1 MTTFIIFGWLAL
13 LLILWVWQHELLR
26 RTWREPYFAVPPVV
40 IESDDWG
47 PGGEHHAERLR
58 QLLRMLARH
67 RDCRGQPAILTANIV
82 LAVPDTKAICAN
94 GYSDIVRRWLDTDFP
109 DILEVM
115 REGQDNRTFDPQ
127 LHGLEHLHTPGLM
140 RLAREGDGEARRI
153 FDEPDWWDW
162 ESLSSPRQAHYV
174 DGTQL
179 PTVPLN
185 REDRVATVD
194 EAIRVF
200 QRCFGFAPR
209 STVAPCYLWDAE
221 VEDIWRDVG
230 ILTIQTLGYRCPER
244 DAQGSYRRDLDLLR
258 PGDRAASG
266 HVYSVR
272 NILYEPVDGK
282 GVSLGRRQI
291 RSALWQAL
299 PIVFTTHRYNF
310 TRSLAEHECAVTG
323 LDDLLN
329 HLGRLAP
336 RRCFMGSDQLGDWLR
351 GPPLATQWIGIW
363 KLPAFLARLFIRH
376 RKLRLGVMITGLV
389 LPIGLTAVLVAAAR
403 LVSHQYN
410 APYPNGRDGS

>member
-1 MTTFIIFGWLAL
+1 MLMTTFIIFGWLAL

-221 VEDIWRDVG
+221 VEDIWRDIVARNATLRGATGG
-230 ILTIQTLGYRCPER
+230 IWICYALATEPLPGTFIRCAISCTSRSMARACRLAAVRSGLRCGRHCPSSSPPIDTISRAR
-244 DAQGSYRRDLDLLR
+244 LLNM
-258 PGDRAASG
+258 
-266 HVYSVR
+266 SVR
-272 NILYEPVDGK
+272 
-282 GVSLGRRQI
+282 
-291 RSALWQAL
+291 
-299 PIVFTTHRYNF
+299 
-310 TRSLAEHECAVTG
+310 
-323 LDDLLN
+323 
-329 HLGRLAP
+329 
-336 RRCFMGSDQLGDWLR
+336 
-351 GPPLATQWIGIW
+351 
-363 KLPAFLARLFIRH
+363 
-376 RKLRLGVMITGLV
+376 
-389 LPIGLTAVLVAAAR
+389 
-403 LVSHQYN
+403 
-410 APYPNGRDGS
+410 